1 MGIQVYSE
9 VGKLRKV
16 LLHRPGRELENL
28 VPAYRERMLFDDI
41 PYVRVA
47 REEHDAFANVLRGHG
62 VEVVYLEDLLAD
74 VLQDPGLRASF
85 TKEFLL
91 DAGIRHVDT
100 LAWLTDYY
108 SQFKDPSEL
117 VLKLISGLRKEEY
130 PRDEQVWLTDW
141 LTKDYPFVLDP
152 LPNLYFTRDPF
163 ATAGSGVSLHH
174 MQTHVRNRETLL
186 GSYVLRYHPD
196 YKCSPLWY
204 EPTDGPNMEGG
215 DILVL
220 SGKVIAVGLSQ
231 RTHPDAVELYAKRVL
246 ASRCG
251 FEELLAFDIPKNR
264 AFMHLDTVFTQL
276 DLDKFI
282 VHPEIR
288 ETLRVFSLK
297 LNPSSVSGLSIT
309 EEDDSLQH
317 ILERHLGLDHVTLIH
332 CGGQS
337 PVDAA
342 REQWNDGSNTLCI
355 APGEVI
361 VYERNYTTNAILKDY
376 GIKAYTIPSSELS
389 RGRGGPRCMS
399 MPLVR
404 DLL

>member
-1 MGIQVYSE
+1 
-9 VGKLRKV
+9 
-16 LLHRPGRELENL
+16 
-28 VPAYRERMLFDDI
+28 
-41 PYVRVA
+41 
-47 REEHDAFANVLRGHG
+47 
-62 VEVVYLEDLLAD
+62 
-74 VLQDPGLRASF
+74 
-85 TKEFLL
+85 
-91 DAGIRHVDT
+91 
-100 LAWLTDYY
+100 Y

-163 ATAGSGVSLHH
+163 ATAGNGVSLHH

-220 SGKVIAVGLSQ
+220 SPKVIAVGLSQ
-231 RTHPDAVELYAKRVL
+231 RTHPDAVELYAKRIL

-251 FEELLAFDIPKNR
+251 FEEILAFDIPKNR
-264 AFMHLDTVFTQL
+264 AFMHLDTVFTQV

-288 ETLRVFSLK
+288 ETLRVFSLR

-376 GIKAYTIPSSELS
+376 GVKAYTIPSSELS

>member
-91 DAGIRHVDT
+91 DAGIRHADT

-196 YKCSPLWY
+196 YNCSPLWY

-231 RTHPDAVELYAKRVL
+231 RTHPDAVELYAKRIL

-251 FEELLAFDIPKNR
+251 FEEILAFDIPKNR
-264 AFMHLDTVFTQL
+264 AFMHLDTVFTQV

-297 LNPSSVSGLSIT
+297 LTPSSVSGLSIT

-317 ILERHLGLDHVTLIH
+317 ILERHLGLNHVTLIH

>member
-1 MGIQVYSE
+1 MSIQVYSE

-47 REEHDAFANVLRGHG
+47 REEHNAFAALLREHD
-62 VEVVYLEDLLAD
+62 VEVVYLEDLLAE
-74 VLQDPGLRASF
+74 VLKDDYLRANF
-85 TKEFLL
+85 TKEFLQ
-91 DAGIRHVDT
+91 DAGIRHPDT
-100 LAWLTDYY
+100 LAWLVDYY
-108 SQFKDPSEL
+108 AQFRDPSEL
-117 VLKLISGLRKEEY
+117 VPRLISGLRKEEY
-130 PRDEQVWLTDW
+130 PRSGQVWLTDW
-141 LTKDYPFVLDP
+141 LTKDYPFILDP

-163 ATAGSGVSLHH
+163 ATAGNGISLHH
-174 MQTHVRNRETLL
+174 MQTQVRHRETRL
-186 GSYVLRYHPD
+186 GKYILRYHPD
-196 YKCSPLWY
+196 FRSCPLWY
-204 EPTDGPNMEGG
+204 EPTDEPCMEGG

-220 SGKVIAVGLSQ
+220 SPRVIAVGLSQ
-231 RTHPDAVELYAKRVL
+231 RTHPDAVELYAKRIL
-246 ASRCG
+246 SSDSG
-251 FEELLAFDIPKNR
+251 FEEILAFDIPKTR
-264 AFMHLDTVFTQL
+264 SFMHLDTVFTQV
-276 DLDKFI
+276 DVDKFI

-297 LNPSSVSGLSIT
+297 LNRSSVSGLTIT
-309 EEDDSLQH
+309 EEDDTLQH
-317 ILERHLGLDHVTLIH
+317 ILERHLGIEHITLIH
-332 CGGQS
+332 CGGGS
-337 PVDAA
+337 PVDAQ

-361 VYERNYTTNAILKDY
+361 VYERNYTTNSILKDY

>member
-41 PYVRVA
+41 PYVKVA
-47 REEHDAFANVLRGHG
+47 REEHDAFANVLREHG

-74 VLQDPGLRASF
+74 VLVDPGLRSSF
-85 TKEFLL
+85 TKEFLQ
-91 DAGIRHVDT
+91 DAGIRHPDT

-108 SQFKDPSEL
+108 AQFKDPSEL

-141 LTKDYPFVLDP
+141 LAKDYPFVLDP

-163 ATAGSGVSLHH
+163 ATAGTGVSLHH

-186 GSYVLRYHPD
+186 GSYVLHYHPD
-196 YKCSPLWY
+196 FRCCPLWY
-204 EPTDGPNMEGG
+204 EPSDGPNMEGG

-220 SGKVIAVGLSQ
+220 SDRVIAVGLSQ
-231 RTHPDAVELYAKRVL
+231 RTHPDAVELYARRVL
-246 ASRCG
+246 GSNAG
-251 FEELLAFDIPKNR
+251 FEEILAFDIPKNR
-264 AFMHLDTVFTQL
+264 AFMHLDTVFTQV
-276 DLDKFI
+276 DRDKFI

-297 LNPSSVSGLSIT
+297 LDADSVSGLSIT

-317 ILERHLGLDHVTLIH
+317 ILERHLGIHPVTLIH
-332 CGGQS
+332 CGGKS

>member
-47 REEHDAFANVLRGHG
+47 REEHDAFANVLREHG

-85 TKEFLL
+85 TKEFLQ
-91 DAGIRHVDT
+91 DAGIHHADT

-220 SGKVIAVGLSQ
+220 SRKVIAVGLSQ
-231 RTHPDAVELYAKRVL
+231 RTHPDAVDLYAKRIL

-251 FEELLAFDIPKNR
+251 FEEILAFDIPKNR
-264 AFMHLDTVFTQL
+264 AFMHLDTVFTQV

-376 GIKAYTIPSSELS
+376 GVKAYTIPSSELS

>member
-1 MGIQVYSE
+1 MGIQIYSE
-9 VGKLRKV
+9 VGRLRKV

-28 VPAYRERMLFDDI
+28 VPAYREKMLFDDI
-41 PYVRVA
+41 PYVRIA
-47 REEHDAFANVLRGHG
+47 REEHDAFANILRDHG
-62 VEVVYLEDLLAD
+62 AEVVYLEDLLAE
-74 VLQDPGLRASF
+74 VLTDPGLRASF

-91 DAGIRHVDT
+91 DAGIRHADT

-108 SQFKDPSEL
+108 AQFKDPSEL

-130 PRDEQVWLTDW
+130 PRSDQVWLTDW

-163 ATAGSGVSLHH
+163 ATAGTGVSLHH

-196 YKCSPLWY
+196 FKCSPLWY
-204 EPTDGPNMEGG
+204 KPEDGPNMEGG

-220 SGKVIAVGLSQ
+220 SDKVIAVGLSQ
-231 RTHPDAVELYAKRVL
+231 RTHPDAVELYARRIL
-246 ASRCG
+246 SSNSG
-251 FEELLAFDIPKNR
+251 FAEILAFDIPKNR
-264 AFMHLDTVFTQL
+264 AFMHLDTVFTQV
-276 DLDKFI
+276 DRDKFI

-297 LNPSSVSGLSIT
+297 LDEGSVSGLSIT
-309 EEDDSLQH
+309 EESDSLDH
-317 ILERHLGLDHVTLIH
+317 ILERHLGAGPVTLIH
-332 CGGQS
+332 CGGTS

-361 VYERNYTTNAILKDY
+361 VYERNYTTNALLREY

>member
-47 REEHDAFANVLRGHG
+47 REEHDAFANVLREHG

-85 TKEFLL
+85 TKEFLQ
-91 DAGIRHVDT
+91 DAGIRHADT

-163 ATAGSGVSLHH
+163 AAAGNGVSLHH

-220 SGKVIAVGLSQ
+220 SRKVIAVGLSQ
-231 RTHPDAVELYAKRVL
+231 RTHPDAVELYAKRIL

-251 FEELLAFDIPKNR
+251 FEEILAFDIPKNR
-264 AFMHLDTVFTQL
+264 AFMHLDTVFTQV

-288 ETLRVFSLK
+288 ETLRVFSLR

>member
-1 MGIQVYSE
+1 MSIQIYSE

-47 REEHDAFANVLRGHG
+47 REEHDAFANLLRDHG

-74 VLQDPGLRASF
+74 VLQDPGLRSSF
-85 TKEFLL
+85 TKDFLR
-91 DAGIRHVDT
+91 DAGIRHPDT

-108 SQFKDPSEL
+108 AQFVDPSEL

-141 LTKDYPFVLDP
+141 LAKDYPFVLDP

-163 ATAGSGVSLHH
+163 ATAGTGVSLHH

-204 EPTDGPNMEGG
+204 EPSDGPNMEGG
-215 DILVL
+215 DILIL

-231 RTHPDAVELYAKRVL
+231 RTHPDAVELYAKRIL
-246 ASRCG
+246 ASKCG
-251 FEELLAFDIPKNR
+251 FTEILAFDIPKDR
-264 AFMHLDTVFTQL
+264 AFMHLDTVFTQV
-276 DLDKFI
+276 DRDKFI

-288 ETLRVFSLK
+288 DTLRVFSLK
-297 LNPSSVSGLSIT
+297 LNKNSVSGLTIT
-309 EEDDSLQH
+309 EEDASLSS
-317 ILERHLGLDHVTLIH
+317 ILERHLGIGPVTLIH

-342 REQWNDGSNTLCI
+342 RDQWNDGSNTLCI

>member
-1 MGIQVYSE
+1 MGIQIYSE

-47 REEHDAFANVLRGHG
+47 REEHDAFANVLREHG
-62 VEVVYLEDLLAD
+62 TEVVYLEDLLAE
-74 VLQDPGLRASF
+74 VLQDPGLRSVF
-85 TKEFLL
+85 TKEFLQ
-91 DAGIRHVDT
+91 DAGIRHPDT

-108 SQFKDPSEL
+108 AQFKDPSEL

-141 LTKDYPFVLDP
+141 LAKDYPFVLDP

-163 ATAGSGVSLHH
+163 ATAGNGVSLHH

-186 GSYVLRYHPD
+186 GSYVLRFHPD
-196 YKCSPLWY
+196 FRGCPFWY
-204 EPTDGPNMEGG
+204 EPCDGPNMEGG

-220 SGKVIAVGLSQ
+220 SQKVIAVGLSQ
-231 RTHPDAVELYAKRVL
+231 RTHPDAVELYARRIL
-246 ASRCG
+246 ASNQG
-251 FEELLAFDIPKNR
+251 FTEILAFDIPKNR
-264 AFMHLDTVFTQL
+264 AFMHLDTVFTQV
-276 DLDKFI
+276 DRDKFI

-297 LNPSSVSGLSIT
+297 LSENTVSGLSIT

-317 ILERHLGLDHVTLIH
+317 ILERHLGLDSVTLIH
-332 CGGQS
+332 CGGKS

-342 REQWNDGSNTLCI
+342 RDQWNDGSNTLCI

>member
-1 MGIQVYSE
+1 MGIQIYSE

-41 PYVRVA
+41 PYVKIA
-47 REEHDAFANVLRGHG
+47 REEHDAFANVLRDHG
-62 VEVVYLEDLLAD
+62 VEVVYLEDLLAE

-85 TKEFLL
+85 TKEFLE
-91 DAGIRHVDT
+91 DAGIRHPDT

-117 VLKLISGLRKEEY
+117 VIKLISGLRKEEY

-141 LTKDYPFVLDP
+141 LAKDYPFVLDP

-163 ATAGSGVSLHH
+163 ATAGTGVSLHH

-186 GSYVLRYHPD
+186 GSYVLHYHPD

-204 EPTDGPNMEGG
+204 EPSDGPNMEGG

-220 SGKVIAVGLSQ
+220 SDKVIAVGLSQ
-231 RTHPDAVELYAKRVL
+231 RTQPDAVELYAKRIL
-246 ASRCG
+246 ASKCG
-251 FEELLAFDIPKNR
+251 FEEILAFDIPKNR
-264 AFMHLDTVFTQL
+264 AFMHLDTVFTQV

-288 ETLRVFSLK
+288 ETLRVFSLR
-297 LNPSSVSGLSIT
+297 LDESSVSGLSIT

-317 ILERHLGLDHVTLIH
+317 ILERHLGIGHITLIH

>member
-47 REEHDAFANVLRGHG
+47 REEHDTFANVLRGHG

-251 FEELLAFDIPKNR
+251 FEEILAFDIPKNR